1 VDTAFG
7 SQYSLGRV
15 LADATVGG
23 ASASLQGGNFGD
35 GFKLAG
41 SLSALTY
48 AATSMREAMVEQSK
62 IDARNAAGVSDGFR
76 GDRFKLGGCR
86 APCTSSLLG
95 GAQGGSGFFFGH
107 AYAPGSFL
115 DRLIE
120 TYAGPHDFLNAPLF
134 YNSVGNNVV
143 RTGVLSSII
152 EPVSFANVAVATPF
166 ALATVIPPYA
176 YPNQN

>member
-1 VDTAFG
+1 
-7 SQYSLGRV
+7 
-15 LADATVGG
+15 
-23 ASASLQGGNFGD
+23 
-35 GFKLAG
+35 
-41 SLSALTY
+41 
-48 AATSMREAMVEQSK
+48 MREAMVEQSK
-62 IDARNAAGVSDGFR
+62 IDPRNAAGASDGFR
-76 GDRFKLGGCR
+76 GDHFKLGGCR

-115 DRLIE
+115 DHLIE

-166 ALATVIPPYA
+166 AIASVIPPYA